1 MGYEYK
7 FDPFRILDPRD
18 PSDVAEFVVEHAIEA
33 FSVSMA
39 VRAYTGAWPG
49 PGHVST
55 VARALFSPSMM
66 GSGAASNV
74 ARQSALS
81 STRFALG
88 VYASPFLRAARFLGP
103 VGTAVWLGYELY
115 HAPAVDMNIQQ
126 RTRFDKVQAQRAADR
141 ERYG

>member
-1 MGYEYK
+1 MGYEY
-7 FDPFRILDPRD
+7 DPLRVPDPDD
-18 PSDVAEFVVEHAIEA
+18 PWDLAEFSVEHAMESFA
-33 FSVSMA
+33 LALA
-39 VRAYTGAWPG
+39 VKAYTGQWPG
-49 PGHVST
+49 PGHVGT

-74 ARQSALS
+74 ARQSAFS

-88 VYASPFLRAARFLGP
+88 VYASPILRAARFLGP
-103 VGTAVWLGYELY
+103 IGTAVWIGYELY
-115 HAPAVDMNIQQ
+115 QAPAVTMNVQQ